1 MRGLRFFETERSR
14 ELRRASTS
22 AENKLWAKLR
32 ARRLGGLKFVRQENI
47 GPWFA
52 DFLCRERRFIV
63 EVDGATHSTPAE
75 IISDE
80 RREAFFRMEGYRV
93 LRVTN
98 DDVFHNLDGVCE
110 TIIVALDSK

>member
-47 GPWFA
+47 GPYFA
-52 DFLCRERRFIV
+52 DFLCRERRLIV

-75 IISDE
+75 VVSDA
-80 RREAFFRMEGYRV
+80 RREAFFRAEGYRI

-98 DDVFHNLDGVCE
+98 DDVFHNIEGVCA
-110 TIIVALDSK
+110 TIVAFLDSK